1 MNDITREELKEFIK
15 TALDEVTDSHEALII
30 RKSKD
35 GIPWDTIFKISQI
48 AIFPALGVI
57 FYMLTQLG
65 NLDRRV
71 TVTELIQSS
80 RPNFVSMAEKTAV
93 IEERQRVNTIRI
105 DSLEKT
111 VEIHKSK
118 STYDKPR

>member
-1 MNDITREELKEFIK
+1 MNDITKEELREYIK
-15 TALDEVTDSHEALII
+15 SALEEVTDGHEALVI

-71 TVTELIQSS
+71 TVAELIQSG
-80 RPNFVSMAEKTAV
+80 RPNFVSMAEKAAV
-93 IEERQRVNTIRI
+93 IEERQRVNAMRI
-105 DSLEKT
+105 DALEKT

-118 STYDKPR
+118 STYDRLR